1 MARFVLLGSGDAS
14 LEQGFRRLAAEFPA
28 ACAVRIGYDH
38 GLSHRIEAGADFF
51 LMPSRFEPCG
61 LNQMYSM
68 AYATLPIV
76 RETGGLADTV
86 TPWDGEKK
94 GTGVVFTHADLAG
107 VEWGLRRA
115 LELYA
120 QPKKFAAVRREALRQ
135 DFSWRRSA
143 EEHLRRYASA

>member
-1 MARFVLLGSGDAS
+1 
-14 LEQGFRRLAAEFPA
+14 
-28 ACAVRIGYDH
+28 
-38 GLSHRIEAGADFF
+38 
-51 LMPSRFEPCG
+51 
-61 LNQMYSM
+61 MYSM